1 MGFTPEQIKGRI
13 KSVAKQNNADA
24 RTLMRIYMM
33 ERFLE
38 RLAQSEYRD
47 NFIIKGGIL
56 VTAMIGVA
64 HRSTM
69 DIDTSM
75 KNLNLSAED
84 ALRVVN
90 QVKDIDLDDGVSFE
104 VKDVSNIMD
113 EMEYPGIRVTM
124 NANVGRLITPLK
136 IDISTGDV
144 ITPRAIEFNYDLL
157 LEDRSISLWS
167 YNLETILAEK
177 LQTVL
182 ARGIL
187 NTRMRDFY
195 DIRIL
200 LDTYEDKVNK
210 AVLKDAFAATCKKRG
225 TDHLQEQ
232 AEEIIKIIEANTKS
246 KFVTDAMMW
255 FDKFSCKRS
264 DLIITVGRDLVETV
278 ERRFNG
284 KNVPKTVMINN
295 WIDENEIYPLES
307 DNERVVAF
315 KRKYGLD
322 GKFVI
327 MYSGNIGLYYDLEN
341 LIKVVE
347 KFGAGTKTAD
357 GREVVFAFVGAGS
370 VLKTLEDYVAE
381 HNMENVVF
389 IPYQDKADLIYS
401 LNAGDV
407 HWCVN
412 AKGIKGVS
420 CPSKYYG
427 LASAAR
433 PVIGVLESGSE
444 IRCIIE
450 DTKGGLCCEPGE
462 YDKVEEN
469 IRWFINR
476 LSKNYLDLLV
486 AVLMYHRGQASI
498 D

>member
-90 QVKDIDLDDGVSFE
+90 RVKDIDLDDGVSFD

-157 LEDRSISLWS
+157 LGDRSISLWS

-195 DIRIL
+195 DIRML

-232 AEEIIKIIEANTKS
+232 AEEIIKIIEADEQLQVLWRAYQKKYS
-246 KFVTDAMMW
+246 YAAEIDYASVISGVRKLMD
-255 FDKFSCKRS
+255 
-264 DLIITVGRDLVETV
+264 
-278 ERRFNG
+278 
-284 KNVPKTVMINN
+284 
-295 WIDENEIYPLES
+295 WI
-307 DNERVVAF
+307 R
-315 KRKYGLD
+315 
-322 GKFVI
+322 
-327 MYSGNIGLYYDLEN
+327 
-341 LIKVVE
+341 
-347 KFGAGTKTAD
+347 
-357 GREVVFAFVGAGS
+357 
-370 VLKTLEDYVAE
+370 
-381 HNMENVVF
+381 
-389 IPYQDKADLIYS
+389 
-401 LNAGDV
+401 
-407 HWCVN
+407 
-412 AKGIKGVS
+412 
-420 CPSKYYG
+420 
-427 LASAAR
+427 
-433 PVIGVLESGSE
+433 
-444 IRCIIE
+444 
-450 DTKGGLCCEPGE
+450 
-462 YDKVEEN
+462 
-469 IRWFINR
+469 
-476 LSKNYLDLLV
+476 
-486 AVLMYHRGQASI
+486 
-498 D
+498 

>member
-38 RLAQSEYRD
+38 RLTQSEYRD

-90 QVKDIDLDDGVSFE
+90 HVKDIDLDDGVSFE

-195 DIRIL
+195 DIRML

-232 AEEIIKIIEANTKS
+232 AEEITKIIEADEQLRVLWRAYQKKYS
-246 KFVTDAMMW
+246 YAAEIDYASVISGVRKLMD
-255 FDKFSCKRS
+255 
-264 DLIITVGRDLVETV
+264 
-278 ERRFNG
+278 
-284 KNVPKTVMINN
+284 
-295 WIDENEIYPLES
+295 WI
-307 DNERVVAF
+307 R
-315 KRKYGLD
+315 
-322 GKFVI
+322 
-327 MYSGNIGLYYDLEN
+327 
-341 LIKVVE
+341 
-347 KFGAGTKTAD
+347 
-357 GREVVFAFVGAGS
+357 
-370 VLKTLEDYVAE
+370 
-381 HNMENVVF
+381 
-389 IPYQDKADLIYS
+389 
-401 LNAGDV
+401 
-407 HWCVN
+407 
-412 AKGIKGVS
+412 
-420 CPSKYYG
+420 
-427 LASAAR
+427 
-433 PVIGVLESGSE
+433 
-444 IRCIIE
+444 
-450 DTKGGLCCEPGE
+450 
-462 YDKVEEN
+462 
-469 IRWFINR
+469 
-476 LSKNYLDLLV
+476 
-486 AVLMYHRGQASI
+486 
-498 D
+498 

>member
-1 MGFTPEQIKGRI
+1 MEFTPEQIKGRI

-195 DIRIL
+195 DIRML

-210 AVLKDAFAATCKKRG
+210 VVLKDAFAATCNKRG

-232 AEEIIKIIEANTKS
+232 AEEIIKIIEA
-246 KFVTDAMMW
+246 
-255 FDKFSCKRS
+255 
-264 DLIITVGRDLVETV
+264 
-278 ERRFNG
+278 
-284 KNVPKTVMINN
+284 
-295 WIDENEIYPLES
+295 DEQLQVLWRAYQKKYSYAAEI
-307 DNERVVAF
+307 
-315 KRKYGLD
+315 
-322 GKFVI
+322 
-327 MYSGNIGLYYDLEN
+327 
-341 LIKVVE
+341 
-347 KFGAGTKTAD
+347 
-357 GREVVFAFVGAGS
+357 
-370 VLKTLEDYVAE
+370 DYVS
-381 HNMENVVF
+381 V
-389 IPYQDKADLIYS
+389 IS
-401 LNAGDV
+401 
-407 HWCVN
+407 
-412 AKGIKGVS
+412 GVR
-420 CPSKYYG
+420 K
-427 LASAAR
+427 LMDW
-433 PVIGVLESGSE
+433 
-444 IRCIIE
+444 IR
-450 DTKGGLCCEPGE
+450 
-462 YDKVEEN
+462 
-469 IRWFINR
+469 
-476 LSKNYLDLLV
+476 
-486 AVLMYHRGQASI
+486 
-498 D
+498 

>member
-144 ITPRAIEFNYDLL
+144 IIPRAIEFNYDLL

-195 DIRIL
+195 DIRML

-232 AEEIIKIIEANTKS
+232 AEEIIKIIEADEQLRVLWRAYQKKYS
-246 KFVTDAMMW
+246 YAAEIDYASVISGVRKLMD
-255 FDKFSCKRS
+255 
-264 DLIITVGRDLVETV
+264 
-278 ERRFNG
+278 
-284 KNVPKTVMINN
+284 
-295 WIDENEIYPLES
+295 WI
-307 DNERVVAF
+307 R
-315 KRKYGLD
+315 
-322 GKFVI
+322 
-327 MYSGNIGLYYDLEN
+327 
-341 LIKVVE
+341 
-347 KFGAGTKTAD
+347 
-357 GREVVFAFVGAGS
+357 
-370 VLKTLEDYVAE
+370 
-381 HNMENVVF
+381 
-389 IPYQDKADLIYS
+389 
-401 LNAGDV
+401 
-407 HWCVN
+407 
-412 AKGIKGVS
+412 
-420 CPSKYYG
+420 
-427 LASAAR
+427 
-433 PVIGVLESGSE
+433 
-444 IRCIIE
+444 
-450 DTKGGLCCEPGE
+450 
-462 YDKVEEN
+462 
-469 IRWFINR
+469 
-476 LSKNYLDLLV
+476 
-486 AVLMYHRGQASI
+486 
-498 D
+498 

>member
-104 VKDVSNIMD
+104 VKDASNIMD

-195 DIRIL
+195 DIRML

-232 AEEIIKIIEANTKS
+232 AEEIIKIIEADEQLQVLWRAYQKKYS
-246 KFVTDAMMW
+246 YAAEIDYASVISGVRKLMD
-255 FDKFSCKRS
+255 
-264 DLIITVGRDLVETV
+264 
-278 ERRFNG
+278 
-284 KNVPKTVMINN
+284 
-295 WIDENEIYPLES
+295 WI
-307 DNERVVAF
+307 
-315 KRKYGLD
+315 
-322 GKFVI
+322 
-327 MYSGNIGLYYDLEN
+327 
-341 LIKVVE
+341 
-347 KFGAGTKTAD
+347 
-357 GREVVFAFVGAGS
+357 
-370 VLKTLEDYVAE
+370 
-381 HNMENVVF
+381 
-389 IPYQDKADLIYS
+389 Q
-401 LNAGDV
+401 
-407 HWCVN
+407 
-412 AKGIKGVS
+412 
-420 CPSKYYG
+420 
-427 LASAAR
+427 
-433 PVIGVLESGSE
+433 
-444 IRCIIE
+444 
-450 DTKGGLCCEPGE
+450 
-462 YDKVEEN
+462 
-469 IRWFINR
+469 
-476 LSKNYLDLLV
+476 
-486 AVLMYHRGQASI
+486 
-498 D
+498 

>member
-90 QVKDIDLDDGVSFE
+90 RVKDIDLDDGVSFD

-195 DIRIL
+195 DIRML

-225 TDHLQEQ
+225 TDYLQEQ
-232 AEEIIKIIEANTKS
+232 AEEIIKIIEANEQLQVLWRAYEKKYS
-246 KFVTDAMMW
+246 YAADIDYASVISGVRKLMD
-255 FDKFSCKRS
+255 
-264 DLIITVGRDLVETV
+264 
-278 ERRFNG
+278 
-284 KNVPKTVMINN
+284 
-295 WIDENEIYPLES
+295 WI
-307 DNERVVAF
+307 R
-315 KRKYGLD
+315 
-322 GKFVI
+322 
-327 MYSGNIGLYYDLEN
+327 
-341 LIKVVE
+341 
-347 KFGAGTKTAD
+347 
-357 GREVVFAFVGAGS
+357 
-370 VLKTLEDYVAE
+370 
-381 HNMENVVF
+381 
-389 IPYQDKADLIYS
+389 
-401 LNAGDV
+401 
-407 HWCVN
+407 
-412 AKGIKGVS
+412 
-420 CPSKYYG
+420 
-427 LASAAR
+427 
-433 PVIGVLESGSE
+433 
-444 IRCIIE
+444 
-450 DTKGGLCCEPGE
+450 
-462 YDKVEEN
+462 
-469 IRWFINR
+469 
-476 LSKNYLDLLV
+476 
-486 AVLMYHRGQASI
+486 
-498 D
+498 

>member
-195 DIRIL
+195 DIRML

-210 AVLKDAFAATCKKRG
+210 AVLKDAFAATCKKRE

-232 AEEIIKIIEANTKS
+232 AEDIIKII
-246 KFVTDAMMW
+246 DADEQLQVLWRAYEKKYSYAAEIDYASVISGVRKLM
-255 FDKFSCKRS
+255 D
-264 DLIITVGRDLVETV
+264 
-278 ERRFNG
+278 
-284 KNVPKTVMINN
+284 
-295 WIDENEIYPLES
+295 WI
-307 DNERVVAF
+307 R
-315 KRKYGLD
+315 
-322 GKFVI
+322 
-327 MYSGNIGLYYDLEN
+327 
-341 LIKVVE
+341 
-347 KFGAGTKTAD
+347 
-357 GREVVFAFVGAGS
+357 
-370 VLKTLEDYVAE
+370 
-381 HNMENVVF
+381 
-389 IPYQDKADLIYS
+389 
-401 LNAGDV
+401 
-407 HWCVN
+407 
-412 AKGIKGVS
+412 
-420 CPSKYYG
+420 
-427 LASAAR
+427 
-433 PVIGVLESGSE
+433 
-444 IRCIIE
+444 
-450 DTKGGLCCEPGE
+450 
-462 YDKVEEN
+462 
-469 IRWFINR
+469 
-476 LSKNYLDLLV
+476 
-486 AVLMYHRGQASI
+486 
-498 D
+498 

>member
-90 QVKDIDLDDGVSFE
+90 RVKDIDLDDGVSFE

-195 DIRIL
+195 DIRML

-232 AEEIIKIIEANTKS
+232 AEEIIKIIEANEQLQVLWRAYEKKYS
-246 KFVTDAMMW
+246 YAADIDYASVISGVRKLMD
-255 FDKFSCKRS
+255 
-264 DLIITVGRDLVETV
+264 
-278 ERRFNG
+278 
-284 KNVPKTVMINN
+284 
-295 WIDENEIYPLES
+295 WI
-307 DNERVVAF
+307 R
-315 KRKYGLD
+315 
-322 GKFVI
+322 
-327 MYSGNIGLYYDLEN
+327 
-341 LIKVVE
+341 
-347 KFGAGTKTAD
+347 
-357 GREVVFAFVGAGS
+357 
-370 VLKTLEDYVAE
+370 
-381 HNMENVVF
+381 
-389 IPYQDKADLIYS
+389 
-401 LNAGDV
+401 
-407 HWCVN
+407 
-412 AKGIKGVS
+412 
-420 CPSKYYG
+420 
-427 LASAAR
+427 
-433 PVIGVLESGSE
+433 
-444 IRCIIE
+444 
-450 DTKGGLCCEPGE
+450 
-462 YDKVEEN
+462 
-469 IRWFINR
+469 
-476 LSKNYLDLLV
+476 
-486 AVLMYHRGQASI
+486 
-498 D
+498 

>member
-56 VTAMIGVA
+56 VTAMIGVV

-90 QVKDIDLDDGVSFE
+90 QVKDIDLDDGVSFD

-195 DIRIL
+195 DIRML

-232 AEEIIKIIEANTKS
+232 AEEIIKIIEADEQLQALWRAYQKKYSYAAEIDYASVINGVRK
-246 KFVTDAMMW
+246 
-255 FDKFSCKRS
+255 
-264 DLIITVGRDLVETV
+264 LI
-278 ERRFNG
+278 
-284 KNVPKTVMINN
+284 N
-295 WIDENEIYPLES
+295 WI
-307 DNERVVAF
+307 R
-315 KRKYGLD
+315 
-322 GKFVI
+322 
-327 MYSGNIGLYYDLEN
+327 
-341 LIKVVE
+341 
-347 KFGAGTKTAD
+347 
-357 GREVVFAFVGAGS
+357 
-370 VLKTLEDYVAE
+370 
-381 HNMENVVF
+381 
-389 IPYQDKADLIYS
+389 
-401 LNAGDV
+401 
-407 HWCVN
+407 
-412 AKGIKGVS
+412 
-420 CPSKYYG
+420 
-427 LASAAR
+427 
-433 PVIGVLESGSE
+433 
-444 IRCIIE
+444 
-450 DTKGGLCCEPGE
+450 
-462 YDKVEEN
+462 
-469 IRWFINR
+469 
-476 LSKNYLDLLV
+476 
-486 AVLMYHRGQASI
+486 
-498 D
+498 

>member
-1 MGFTPEQIKGRI
+1 MGFTSEQIKGRI

-75 KNLNLSAED
+75 KNLNLSADD

-195 DIRIL
+195 DIRIPAMRNDSIYSAIRFRTL
-200 LDTYEDKVNK
+200 LLCFPVDILGNFRFINK
-210 AVLKDAFAATCKKRG
+210 G
-225 TDHLQEQ
+225 E
-232 AEEIIKIIEANTKS
+232 
-246 KFVTDAMMW
+246 
-255 FDKFSCKRS
+255 
-264 DLIITVGRDLVETV
+264 
-278 ERRFNG
+278 
-284 KNVPKTVMINN
+284 
-295 WIDENEIYPLES
+295 
-307 DNERVVAF
+307 
-315 KRKYGLD
+315 
-322 GKFVI
+322 
-327 MYSGNIGLYYDLEN
+327 
-341 LIKVVE
+341 IKVSCDFLLIVI
-347 KFGAGTKTAD
+347 
-357 GREVVFAFVGAGS
+357 
-370 VLKTLEDYVAE
+370 AE
-381 HNMENVVF
+381 R
-389 IPYQDKADLIYS
+389 IDAT
-401 LNAGDV
+401 
-407 HWCVN
+407 
-412 AKGIKGVS
+412 IKV
-420 CPSKYYG
+420 
-427 LASAAR
+427 
-433 PVIGVLESGSE
+433 
-444 IRCIIE
+444 
-450 DTKGGLCCEPGE
+450 
-462 YDKVEEN
+462 
-469 IRWFINR
+469 
-476 LSKNYLDLLV
+476 
-486 AVLMYHRGQASI
+486 
-498 D
+498 

>member
-38 RLAQSEYRD
+38 RLTQSEYRD

-157 LEDRSISLWS
+157 LEDRSIKLWS

-195 DIRIL
+195 DIRML
-200 LDTYEDKVNK
+200 VDTYEDKVNK
-210 AVLKDAFAATCKKRG
+210 AVLKDALAATCKKRG
-225 TDHLQEQ
+225 TDNLQEQ
-232 AEEIIKIIEANTKS
+232 AEEIVKIIEADEQIQVLWRAYQKKYS
-246 KFVTDAMMW
+246 YAADIDYASVIRGVRKLMD
-255 FDKFSCKRS
+255 
-264 DLIITVGRDLVETV
+264 
-278 ERRFNG
+278 
-284 KNVPKTVMINN
+284 
-295 WIDENEIYPLES
+295 WI
-307 DNERVVAF
+307 R
-315 KRKYGLD
+315 
-322 GKFVI
+322 
-327 MYSGNIGLYYDLEN
+327 
-341 LIKVVE
+341 
-347 KFGAGTKTAD
+347 
-357 GREVVFAFVGAGS
+357 
-370 VLKTLEDYVAE
+370 
-381 HNMENVVF
+381 
-389 IPYQDKADLIYS
+389 
-401 LNAGDV
+401 
-407 HWCVN
+407 
-412 AKGIKGVS
+412 
-420 CPSKYYG
+420 
-427 LASAAR
+427 
-433 PVIGVLESGSE
+433 
-444 IRCIIE
+444 
-450 DTKGGLCCEPGE
+450 
-462 YDKVEEN
+462 
-469 IRWFINR
+469 
-476 LSKNYLDLLV
+476 
-486 AVLMYHRGQASI
+486 
-498 D
+498 

>member
-195 DIRIL
+195 DIRML
-200 LDTYEDKVNK
+200 LDAYEDKVNK

-232 AEEIIKIIEANTKS
+232 AEEIIKIIEADEQLQVLWRAYQKKYS
-246 KFVTDAMMW
+246 YAAEIDYASVISGVRKMM
-255 FDKFSCKRS
+255 D
-264 DLIITVGRDLVETV
+264 
-278 ERRFNG
+278 
-284 KNVPKTVMINN
+284 
-295 WIDENEIYPLES
+295 WI
-307 DNERVVAF
+307 R
-315 KRKYGLD
+315 
-322 GKFVI
+322 
-327 MYSGNIGLYYDLEN
+327 
-341 LIKVVE
+341 
-347 KFGAGTKTAD
+347 
-357 GREVVFAFVGAGS
+357 
-370 VLKTLEDYVAE
+370 
-381 HNMENVVF
+381 
-389 IPYQDKADLIYS
+389 
-401 LNAGDV
+401 
-407 HWCVN
+407 
-412 AKGIKGVS
+412 
-420 CPSKYYG
+420 
-427 LASAAR
+427 
-433 PVIGVLESGSE
+433 
-444 IRCIIE
+444 
-450 DTKGGLCCEPGE
+450 
-462 YDKVEEN
+462 
-469 IRWFINR
+469 
-476 LSKNYLDLLV
+476 
-486 AVLMYHRGQASI
+486 
-498 D
+498 

>member
-90 QVKDIDLDDGVSFE
+90 RVKDIDLDDGVSFD

-195 DIRIL
+195 DIRML

-232 AEEIIKIIEANTKS
+232 AEEIIKIIEADEQLQVLWRAYQKKYSYAAEIDYASVISGVTK
-246 KFVTDAMMW
+246 
-255 FDKFSCKRS
+255 
-264 DLIITVGRDLVETV
+264 
-278 ERRFNG
+278 
-284 KNVPKTVMINN
+284 
-295 WIDENEIYPLES
+295 
-307 DNERVVAF
+307 
-315 KRKYGLD
+315 
-322 GKFVI
+322 
-327 MYSGNIGLYYDLEN
+327 
-341 LIKVVE
+341 
-347 KFGAGTKTAD
+347 
-357 GREVVFAFVGAGS
+357 
-370 VLKTLEDYVAE
+370 
-381 HNMENVVF
+381 
-389 IPYQDKADLIYS
+389 
-401 LNAGDV
+401 
-407 HWCVN
+407 
-412 AKGIKGVS
+412 
-420 CPSKYYG
+420 
-427 LASAAR
+427 
-433 PVIGVLESGSE
+433 
-444 IRCIIE
+444 
-450 DTKGGLCCEPGE
+450 
-462 YDKVEEN
+462 
-469 IRWFINR
+469 
-476 LSKNYLDLLV
+476 
-486 AVLMYHRGQASI
+486 LMYWIR
-498 D
+498 

>member
-144 ITPRAIEFNYDLL
+144 ITPRAIQFNYDLL
-157 LEDRSISLWS
+157 LENRSISLWS

-195 DIRIL
+195 DIRML

-232 AEEIIKIIEANTKS
+232 AEDIIKII
-246 KFVTDAMMW
+246 DADEQLQVLWRAYQKKYSYAAEIDYASVISGVRKLMDW
-255 FDKFSCKRS
+255 IRFD
-264 DLIITVGRDLVETV
+264 E
-278 ERRFNG
+278 
-284 KNVPKTVMINN
+284 
-295 WIDENEIYPLES
+295 
-307 DNERVVAF
+307 
-315 KRKYGLD
+315 
-322 GKFVI
+322 
-327 MYSGNIGLYYDLEN
+327 
-341 LIKVVE
+341 
-347 KFGAGTKTAD
+347 
-357 GREVVFAFVGAGS
+357 
-370 VLKTLEDYVAE
+370 
-381 HNMENVVF
+381 
-389 IPYQDKADLIYS
+389 
-401 LNAGDV
+401 
-407 HWCVN
+407 
-412 AKGIKGVS
+412 
-420 CPSKYYG
+420 
-427 LASAAR
+427 
-433 PVIGVLESGSE
+433 
-444 IRCIIE
+444 
-450 DTKGGLCCEPGE
+450 
-462 YDKVEEN
+462 
-469 IRWFINR
+469 
-476 LSKNYLDLLV
+476 
-486 AVLMYHRGQASI
+486 
-498 D
+498 

>member
-38 RLAQSEYRD
+38 RLTQSEYRD

-157 LEDRSISLWS
+157 LEDRSIKLWS

-195 DIRIL
+195 DIRML

-225 TDHLQEQ
+225 TDNLQEQ
-232 AEEIIKIIEANTKS
+232 AEEIVKIIEADEQIQVLWRAYQKKYS
-246 KFVTDAMMW
+246 YAADIDYASVISGVRKLMD
-255 FDKFSCKRS
+255 
-264 DLIITVGRDLVETV
+264 
-278 ERRFNG
+278 
-284 KNVPKTVMINN
+284 
-295 WIDENEIYPLES
+295 WI
-307 DNERVVAF
+307 R
-315 KRKYGLD
+315 
-322 GKFVI
+322 
-327 MYSGNIGLYYDLEN
+327 
-341 LIKVVE
+341 
-347 KFGAGTKTAD
+347 
-357 GREVVFAFVGAGS
+357 
-370 VLKTLEDYVAE
+370 
-381 HNMENVVF
+381 
-389 IPYQDKADLIYS
+389 
-401 LNAGDV
+401 
-407 HWCVN
+407 
-412 AKGIKGVS
+412 
-420 CPSKYYG
+420 
-427 LASAAR
+427 
-433 PVIGVLESGSE
+433 
-444 IRCIIE
+444 
-450 DTKGGLCCEPGE
+450 
-462 YDKVEEN
+462 
-469 IRWFINR
+469 
-476 LSKNYLDLLV
+476 
-486 AVLMYHRGQASI
+486 
-498 D
+498 

>member
-182 ARGIL
+182 TRGIL

-195 DIRIL
+195 DIRML

-232 AEEIIKIIEANTKS
+232 AEEIIKIIEADEQLQVLWRAYQKKYS
-246 KFVTDAMMW
+246 YAAEIDYASVISGVRKLMD
-255 FDKFSCKRS
+255 
-264 DLIITVGRDLVETV
+264 
-278 ERRFNG
+278 
-284 KNVPKTVMINN
+284 
-295 WIDENEIYPLES
+295 WI
-307 DNERVVAF
+307 R
-315 KRKYGLD
+315 
-322 GKFVI
+322 
-327 MYSGNIGLYYDLEN
+327 
-341 LIKVVE
+341 
-347 KFGAGTKTAD
+347 
-357 GREVVFAFVGAGS
+357 
-370 VLKTLEDYVAE
+370 
-381 HNMENVVF
+381 
-389 IPYQDKADLIYS
+389 
-401 LNAGDV
+401 
-407 HWCVN
+407 
-412 AKGIKGVS
+412 
-420 CPSKYYG
+420 
-427 LASAAR
+427 
-433 PVIGVLESGSE
+433 
-444 IRCIIE
+444 
-450 DTKGGLCCEPGE
+450 
-462 YDKVEEN
+462 
-469 IRWFINR
+469 
-476 LSKNYLDLLV
+476 
-486 AVLMYHRGQASI
+486 
-498 D
+498 

>member
-195 DIRIL
+195 DIRML

-225 TDHLQEQ
+225 TDNLQEQ
-232 AEEIIKIIEANTKS
+232 AEEIVKIIEADEQIQVLWRAYQKKYS
-246 KFVTDAMMW
+246 YAADIDYASVIRGVRKLMD
-255 FDKFSCKRS
+255 
-264 DLIITVGRDLVETV
+264 
-278 ERRFNG
+278 
-284 KNVPKTVMINN
+284 
-295 WIDENEIYPLES
+295 WI
-307 DNERVVAF
+307 R
-315 KRKYGLD
+315 
-322 GKFVI
+322 
-327 MYSGNIGLYYDLEN
+327 
-341 LIKVVE
+341 
-347 KFGAGTKTAD
+347 
-357 GREVVFAFVGAGS
+357 
-370 VLKTLEDYVAE
+370 
-381 HNMENVVF
+381 
-389 IPYQDKADLIYS
+389 
-401 LNAGDV
+401 
-407 HWCVN
+407 
-412 AKGIKGVS
+412 
-420 CPSKYYG
+420 
-427 LASAAR
+427 
-433 PVIGVLESGSE
+433 
-444 IRCIIE
+444 
-450 DTKGGLCCEPGE
+450 
-462 YDKVEEN
+462 
-469 IRWFINR
+469 
-476 LSKNYLDLLV
+476 
-486 AVLMYHRGQASI
+486 
-498 D
+498 

>member
-90 QVKDIDLDDGVSFE
+90 QVKDIDLDDGVSFD

-195 DIRIL
+195 DIRML

-232 AEEIIKIIEANTKS
+232 AEEIIKIIEADEQLQVLWRAYQKKYS
-246 KFVTDAMMW
+246 YAAEIDYASVI
-255 FDKFSCKRS
+255 R
-264 DLIITVGRDLVETV
+264 
-278 ERRFNG
+278 
-284 KNVPKTVMINN
+284 NVRKLMD
-295 WIDENEIYPLES
+295 WI
-307 DNERVVAF
+307 R
-315 KRKYGLD
+315 
-322 GKFVI
+322 
-327 MYSGNIGLYYDLEN
+327 
-341 LIKVVE
+341 
-347 KFGAGTKTAD
+347 
-357 GREVVFAFVGAGS
+357 
-370 VLKTLEDYVAE
+370 
-381 HNMENVVF
+381 
-389 IPYQDKADLIYS
+389 
-401 LNAGDV
+401 
-407 HWCVN
+407 
-412 AKGIKGVS
+412 
-420 CPSKYYG
+420 
-427 LASAAR
+427 
-433 PVIGVLESGSE
+433 
-444 IRCIIE
+444 
-450 DTKGGLCCEPGE
+450 
-462 YDKVEEN
+462 
-469 IRWFINR
+469 
-476 LSKNYLDLLV
+476 
-486 AVLMYHRGQASI
+486 
-498 D
+498 

>member
-38 RLAQSEYRD
+38 RLTQSEYRD

-157 LEDRSISLWS
+157 LEGRSIKLWS

-195 DIRIL
+195 DIRML
-200 LDTYEDKVNK
+200 VDTYEDKVNK

-225 TDHLQEQ
+225 TDNLQEQ
-232 AEEIIKIIEANTKS
+232 AEEIVKIIEADEQIQVLWRAYQKKYS
-246 KFVTDAMMW
+246 YAADIDYASVIRGVRKLMD
-255 FDKFSCKRS
+255 
-264 DLIITVGRDLVETV
+264 
-278 ERRFNG
+278 
-284 KNVPKTVMINN
+284 
-295 WIDENEIYPLES
+295 WI
-307 DNERVVAF
+307 R
-315 KRKYGLD
+315 
-322 GKFVI
+322 
-327 MYSGNIGLYYDLEN
+327 
-341 LIKVVE
+341 
-347 KFGAGTKTAD
+347 
-357 GREVVFAFVGAGS
+357 
-370 VLKTLEDYVAE
+370 
-381 HNMENVVF
+381 
-389 IPYQDKADLIYS
+389 
-401 LNAGDV
+401 
-407 HWCVN
+407 
-412 AKGIKGVS
+412 
-420 CPSKYYG
+420 
-427 LASAAR
+427 
-433 PVIGVLESGSE
+433 
-444 IRCIIE
+444 
-450 DTKGGLCCEPGE
+450 
-462 YDKVEEN
+462 
-469 IRWFINR
+469 
-476 LSKNYLDLLV
+476 
-486 AVLMYHRGQASI
+486 
-498 D
+498 

>member
-195 DIRIL
+195 DIRML

-232 AEEIIKIIEANTKS
+232 AEEIIKIIEA
-246 KFVTDAMMW
+246 
-255 FDKFSCKRS
+255 
-264 DLIITVGRDLVETV
+264 
-278 ERRFNG
+278 
-284 KNVPKTVMINN
+284 
-295 WIDENEIYPLES
+295 DEQLQVLWRAYQKKYSYAAEMDYASVIS
-307 DNERVVAF
+307 GV
-315 KRKYGLD
+315 RK
-322 GKFVI
+322 
-327 MYSGNIGLYYDLEN
+327 
-341 LIKVVE
+341 
-347 KFGAGTKTAD
+347 
-357 GREVVFAFVGAGS
+357 
-370 VLKTLEDYVAE
+370 
-381 HNMENVVF
+381 
-389 IPYQDKADLIYS
+389 
-401 LNAGDV
+401 
-407 HWCVN
+407 
-412 AKGIKGVS
+412 
-420 CPSKYYG
+420 
-427 LASAAR
+427 
-433 PVIGVLESGSE
+433 
-444 IRCIIE
+444 
-450 DTKGGLCCEPGE
+450 
-462 YDKVEEN
+462 
-469 IRWFINR
+469 
-476 LSKNYLDLLV
+476 
-486 AVLMYHRGQASI
+486 LMDSI
-498 D
+498 SNH

>member
-195 DIRIL
+195 DIRML

-232 AEEIIKIIEANTKS
+232 AEEIIKIIEA
-246 KFVTDAMMW
+246 
-255 FDKFSCKRS
+255 
-264 DLIITVGRDLVETV
+264 
-278 ERRFNG
+278 
-284 KNVPKTVMINN
+284 
-295 WIDENEIYPLES
+295 DEQLQVLWRAYQ
-307 DNERVVAF
+307 
-315 KRKYGLD
+315 KKYS
-322 GKFVI
+322 
-327 MYSGNIGLYYDLEN
+327 Y
-341 LIKVVE
+341 
-347 KFGAGTKTAD
+347 AAD
-357 GREVVFAFVGAGS
+357 I
-370 VLKTLEDYVAE
+370 DYVS
-381 HNMENVVF
+381 V
-389 IPYQDKADLIYS
+389 IS
-401 LNAGDV
+401 
-407 HWCVN
+407 
-412 AKGIKGVS
+412 GVR
-420 CPSKYYG
+420 K
-427 LASAAR
+427 L
-433 PVIGVLESGSE
+433 LDW
-444 IRCIIE
+444 IR
-450 DTKGGLCCEPGE
+450 
-462 YDKVEEN
+462 
-469 IRWFINR
+469 
-476 LSKNYLDLLV
+476 
-486 AVLMYHRGQASI
+486 
-498 D
+498 

>member
-90 QVKDIDLDDGVSFE
+90 QVKDIDLDDGVSFD

-157 LEDRSISLWS
+157 LEDRSIRLWS

-195 DIRIL
+195 DIRML

-210 AVLKDAFAATCKKRG
+210 VVLKDAFAATCNKRG

-232 AEEIIKIIEANTKS
+232 AEEIIKIIEADEQLQVLWRAYQKKYS
-246 KFVTDAMMW
+246 YAAEIDYASV
-255 FDKFSCKRS
+255 
-264 DLIITVGRDLVETV
+264 I
-278 ERRFNG
+278 NG
-284 KNVPKTVMINN
+284 VRKLMD
-295 WIDENEIYPLES
+295 WI
-307 DNERVVAF
+307 R
-315 KRKYGLD
+315 
-322 GKFVI
+322 
-327 MYSGNIGLYYDLEN
+327 
-341 LIKVVE
+341 
-347 KFGAGTKTAD
+347 
-357 GREVVFAFVGAGS
+357 
-370 VLKTLEDYVAE
+370 
-381 HNMENVVF
+381 
-389 IPYQDKADLIYS
+389 
-401 LNAGDV
+401 
-407 HWCVN
+407 
-412 AKGIKGVS
+412 
-420 CPSKYYG
+420 
-427 LASAAR
+427 
-433 PVIGVLESGSE
+433 
-444 IRCIIE
+444 
-450 DTKGGLCCEPGE
+450 
-462 YDKVEEN
+462 
-469 IRWFINR
+469 
-476 LSKNYLDLLV
+476 
-486 AVLMYHRGQASI
+486 
-498 D
+498 

>member
-84 ALRVVN
+84 ALQVVN

-195 DIRIL
+195 DIRML

-232 AEEIIKIIEANTKS
+232 AEEIIKIIEANEQLQVLWRAYQKKYS
-246 KFVTDAMMW
+246 YAADIDYASVISGVRKLMD
-255 FDKFSCKRS
+255 
-264 DLIITVGRDLVETV
+264 
-278 ERRFNG
+278 
-284 KNVPKTVMINN
+284 
-295 WIDENEIYPLES
+295 WI
-307 DNERVVAF
+307 R
-315 KRKYGLD
+315 
-322 GKFVI
+322 
-327 MYSGNIGLYYDLEN
+327 
-341 LIKVVE
+341 
-347 KFGAGTKTAD
+347 
-357 GREVVFAFVGAGS
+357 
-370 VLKTLEDYVAE
+370 
-381 HNMENVVF
+381 
-389 IPYQDKADLIYS
+389 
-401 LNAGDV
+401 
-407 HWCVN
+407 
-412 AKGIKGVS
+412 
-420 CPSKYYG
+420 
-427 LASAAR
+427 
-433 PVIGVLESGSE
+433 
-444 IRCIIE
+444 
-450 DTKGGLCCEPGE
+450 
-462 YDKVEEN
+462 
-469 IRWFINR
+469 
-476 LSKNYLDLLV
+476 
-486 AVLMYHRGQASI
+486 
-498 D
+498 

>member
-90 QVKDIDLDDGVSFE
+90 QVKDIDLDDGVSFD

-195 DIRIL
+195 DIRML

-210 AVLKDAFAATCKKRG
+210 AVLKDAFSATCKKRG

-232 AEEIIKIIEANTKS
+232 AEEIIKIIEADEQLRVLWRAYQKKYS
-246 KFVTDAMMW
+246 YAAEIDYASVISGVRKLMD
-255 FDKFSCKRS
+255 
-264 DLIITVGRDLVETV
+264 
-278 ERRFNG
+278 
-284 KNVPKTVMINN
+284 
-295 WIDENEIYPLES
+295 WI
-307 DNERVVAF
+307 R
-315 KRKYGLD
+315 
-322 GKFVI
+322 
-327 MYSGNIGLYYDLEN
+327 
-341 LIKVVE
+341 
-347 KFGAGTKTAD
+347 
-357 GREVVFAFVGAGS
+357 
-370 VLKTLEDYVAE
+370 
-381 HNMENVVF
+381 
-389 IPYQDKADLIYS
+389 
-401 LNAGDV
+401 
-407 HWCVN
+407 
-412 AKGIKGVS
+412 
-420 CPSKYYG
+420 
-427 LASAAR
+427 
-433 PVIGVLESGSE
+433 
-444 IRCIIE
+444 
-450 DTKGGLCCEPGE
+450 
-462 YDKVEEN
+462 
-469 IRWFINR
+469 
-476 LSKNYLDLLV
+476 
-486 AVLMYHRGQASI
+486 
-498 D
+498 